1 VGTAKSVAFVVRHPI
16 RTLQGLGRAL
26 LHPIETGQAIGQ
38 MISEKSG
45 TLRGQGELV
54 GDVLIGVATG
64 GAVKAASKTATL
76 AKITSKLRQ
85 VGVHAPKG
93 LPGTTAET
101 VSDKLQRY
109 LLNAEHPVGGPK
121 AKWFEEAL
129 GYTQENAA
137 ALARQ
142 IVFDPAKAV
151 ATELTQH
158 GQKFEQV
165 ISIVGANG
173 KAIDVNF
180 VWIRNNDGVVR
191 LVTAIPTKR

>member
-1 VGTAKSVAFVVRHPI
+1 M
-16 RTLQGLGRAL
+16 
-26 LHPIETGQAIGQ
+26 IE
-38 MISEKSG
+38 S
-45 TLRGQGELV
+45 L
-54 GDVLIGVATG
+54 
-64 GAVKAASKTATL
+64 
-76 AKITSKLRQ
+76 

-93 LPGTTAET
+93 LPGTTAES
-101 VSDKLQRY
+101 VADKLQRY